1 LRDDLSL
8 AGNLVTEQGAT
19 IVKTGRTLT
28 ELATELERQSAAKR
42 DFVAD
47 TRELAMMNGS
57 EIHVTGQGEFPVRSL
72 AHAQI
77 SDHLSIPRKY
87 YDRLKAEHPTL
98 LDSNVNT
105 LLRANPQ
112 PRLVRT
118 LDGEM
123 RAFLSNRYRR
133 LDNDELAQAIF
144 PVLAEIPGVQ
154 FPSMEV
160 TEKRLYIK
168 AVAPQITGEVKV
180 GDIVQ
185 AGVVISNSEVGEGSL
200 SVQGLIFR
208 LVCLNGLITD
218 VGMRRYHVG
227 RSTGDGGEDAAY
239 ELFKDETLQADD
251 RAFFLKVRDVVAATV
266 SQARFEQTLAALRM
280 AAGTEPM
287 VDPSKGVQELGRRFD
302 LAETEMAS
310 VLHHLALGGDLTKYG
325 ALNAVT
331 RASQDVESYDRATE
345 LEVVGGHILAMPSAE
360 WRSIVS
366 VN

>member
-1 LRDDLSL
+1 M
-8 AGNLVTEQGAT
+8 
-19 IVKTGRTLT
+19 KTGRSLT
-28 ELATELERQSAAKR
+28 ELAAELERQSAAKR
-42 DFVAD
+42 DFIAD
-47 TRELAMMNGS
+47 TRELAMFNGN
-57 EIHVTGQGEFPVRSL
+57 EIHVTGQGEFGMRPL

-87 YDRLKAEHPTL
+87 YDRLQAGHPTL
-98 LDSNVNT
+98 LDANVNT
-105 LLRANPQ
+105 LLREKPE

-118 LDGEM
+118 LDGQV

-144 PVLAEIPGVQ
+144 PVLGEIPGVQ

-168 AVAPQITGEVKV
+168 AVAPQISGEVKV

-208 LVCLNGLITD
+208 LVCLNGLISD

-227 RSTGDGGEDAAY
+227 GRQSADDEAAY

-266 SQARFEQTLAALRM
+266 SQARFEQTLAQLRM
-280 AAGTEPM
+280 AAGTEPIAN
-287 VDPSKGVQELGRRFD
+287 PSKGVVELGRRFN
-302 LAETEMAS
+302 LGEAEQQS
-310 VLHHLALGGDLTKYG
+310 ILHHLAVGGDLTKYG

-345 LEVVGGHILAMPSAE
+345 LEAVGGAVLAMPAAE
-360 WRSIVS
+360 WRELVAAS
-366 VN
+366 V